1 MSQEIPPWLREQLTR
16 LDNLQQNLQS
26 VSMQKQQVEAELTD
40 AEKTLEEVKDVPAE
54 EQIYKY
60 VGSLLVKVTKEA
72 MMKELEEKKDISN
85 TRTLVLNKQESR
97 LKENIKELQTKIDD
111 MLKTRTQGST
121 TGSSQGS

>member
-1 MSQEIPPWLREQLTR
+1 LSQEIPPWLREQLTR

-26 VSMQKQQVEAELTD
+26 VAMQRQQVDAELAD
-40 AEKTLEEVKDVPAE
+40 AEKTLEELKNVAAE

-72 MMKELEEKKDISN
+72 ISKDLEEKKDISN

-97 LKENIKELQTKIDD
+97 LKENIKELQTKIDE
-111 MLKTRTQGST
+111 MIKARTQPGPA
-121 TGSSQGS
+121 QGS

>member
-26 VSMQKQQVEAELTD
+26 VAMQRQQVDAELAD
-40 AEKTLEEVKDVPAE
+40 AEKTLEELKNVTPE

-60 VGSLLVKVTKEA
+60 VGSLLVKVTKESIS
-72 MMKELEEKKDISN
+72 KDLEEKKDISN

-97 LKENIKELQTKIDD
+97 LKENIKELQTKIDE
-111 MLKTRTQGST
+111 MIKARTQGPT
-121 TGSSQGS
+121 QGSS

>member
-54 EQIYKY
+54 EQIYKN

>member
-1 MSQEIPPWLREQLTR
+1 LSQELPPWLREQLTR

-26 VSMQKQQVEAELTD
+26 VAMQKQQVDAELAD
-40 AEKTLEEVKDVPAE
+40 AEKTLEELKTVADE

-72 MMKELEEKKDISN
+72 ISKELEEKKDIST

-97 LKENIKELQTKIDD
+97 LKENIKELQTKIDE
-111 MLKTRTQGST
+111 MIKARTQGSASDSSK
-121 TGSSQGS
+121 GS

>member
-1 MSQEIPPWLREQLTR
+1 MSQELPPWLREQLTR

-26 VSMQKQQVEAELTD
+26 VAMQKQQVDAELAD
-40 AEKTLEEVKDVPAE
+40 AEKTLEELKTVADE

-72 MMKELEEKKDISN
+72 ISKELEEKKDIST

-97 LKENIKELQTKIDD
+97 LKENIKELQTKIDE
-111 MLKTRTQGST
+111 MIKARTRGST
-121 TGSSQGS
+121 SDSSKGS

>member
-26 VSMQKQQVEAELTD
+26 VAMQKQQVDAELAD
-40 AEKTLEEVKDVPAE
+40 AEKTLEELKAVAAE

-72 MMKELEEKKDISN
+72 ISKELEEKKDIST

-97 LKENIKELQTKIDD
+97 LKENIKELQTKIDE
-111 MLKTRTQGST
+111 MIKARTQGST
-121 TGSSQGS
+121 SSSSQGS

>member
-1 MSQEIPPWLREQLTR
+1 LSQEIPPWLREQLTR

-26 VSMQKQQVEAELTD
+26 VAMQKQQVDAELAD
-40 AEKTLEEVKDVPAE
+40 AEKTLEELKAVAAE

-72 MMKELEEKKDISN
+72 ISKELEEKKDIST

-97 LKENIKELQTKIDD
+97 LKENIKELQTKIDE
-111 MLKTRTQGST
+111 MIKARTQGST
-121 TGSSQGS
+121 SSSSQGS

>member
-26 VSMQKQQVEAELTD
+26 VAMQKQQVEAELTD
-40 AEKTLEEVKDVPAE
+40 TEKTLEELKDVPAD

-60 VGSLLVKVTKEA
+60 VGSLMIKVTKEA
-72 MMKELEEKKDISN
+72 MLKELEEKKDISN

-121 TGSSQGS
+121 TGSSQGT

>member
-26 VSMQKQQVEAELTD
+26 VAMQRQQVDAELAD
-40 AEKTLEEVKDVPAE
+40 AEKTLEELKNVAAE

-72 MMKELEEKKDISN
+72 ISKDLEEKKDISN

-97 LKENIKELQTKIDD
+97 LKENIKELQTKIDE
-111 MLKTRTQGST
+111 MIKARTQPGPA
-121 TGSSQGS
+121 QGS

>member
-1 MSQEIPPWLREQLTR
+1 LSQEIPPWLREQLTR

-26 VSMQKQQVEAELTD
+26 VAMQKQQVEAELTD
-40 AEKTLEEVKDVPAE
+40 TEKTLEELKDVPAD

-60 VGSLLVKVTKEA
+60 VGSLMIKVTKEA
-72 MMKELEEKKDISN
+72 MLKELEEKKDISN

-121 TGSSQGS
+121 TGSSQGT

>member
-40 AEKTLEEVKDVPAE
+40 AEKTLEELKDVPAE
-54 EQIYKY
+54 EQIFKY
-60 VGSLLVKVTKEA
+60 VGSLLVKVTKEG

>member
-1 MSQEIPPWLREQLTR
+1 LREQLTR

-26 VSMQKQQVEAELTD
+26 VAMQKQQVDAELAD
-40 AEKTLEEVKDVPAE
+40 AEKTLEELKTVADE

-72 MMKELEEKKDISN
+72 ISKELEEKKDIST

-97 LKENIKELQTKIDD
+97 LKENIKELQTKIDE
-111 MLKTRTQGST
+111 MIKARTQGST
-121 TGSSQGS
+121 SDSSKGS

>member
-1 MSQEIPPWLREQLTR
+1 MSQELPPWLREQLTR

-26 VSMQKQQVEAELTD
+26 VAMQKQQVDAELAD
-40 AEKTLEEVKDVPAE
+40 AEKTLEELKTVADE

-72 MMKELEEKKDISN
+72 ISKELEEKKDIST

-97 LKENIKELQTKIDD
+97 LKENIKELQTKIDE
-111 MLKTRTQGST
+111 MIKARTQGSASDSSK
-121 TGSSQGS
+121 GS

>member
-1 MSQEIPPWLREQLTR
+1 LREQLTR

-26 VSMQKQQVEAELTD
+26 VAMQRQQVDAELTD
-40 AEKTLEEVKDVPAE
+40 ADKTLEELKNVTAE

-72 MMKELEEKKDISN
+72 ITKELEEKKDISN

-97 LKENIKELQTKIDD
+97 LKENIKELQTKIDE
-111 MLKTRTQGST
+111 MIKARTSSSSQSSTQGS
-121 TGSSQGS
+121 